1 MPLIKTK
8 INKDSEKFI
17 SNYEYHKNLSSELS
31 DKIKKIRRMGDLDK
45 VEKHRSRGKL
55 TARERIDKLKD
66 KKTKFLELSEFTST
80 AHSSSI
86 H

>member
-31 DKIKKIRRMGDLDK
+31 DKIKKIRKMGDFDK

-66 KKTKFLELSEFTST
+66 KTTKFLELSEF
-80 AHSSSI
+80 AGYEL
-86 H
+86 